1 MLGCEL
7 NRRNLLQEKIFVN
20 HTILLSEK
28 MVDDCIH
35 SRRYIEGICQKCV
48 QALFLLCIQGC
59 KICKMKRLTINSR
72 YMACMLE

>member
-7 NRRNLLQEKIFVN
+7 NRRNLLQEKIFLN

-48 QALFLLCIQGC
+48 QAFIFA
-59 KICKMKRLTINSR
+59 MHSRLQNLQNEKTHNKFPL
-72 YMACMLE
+72 YGMHA